1 MPRQVV
7 VIARDNTNCSN
18 FSENHR
24 HEYPVKLITVSA
36 NPWKVMSRK
45 FSNTLKIA
53 QNIPSDFTV
62 KFSLL
67 NASKGNLC
75 FFGRIYDIFNG
86 KITNFFK
93 ADLCLRTCEFVR
105 IS

>member
-1 MPRQVV
+1 M
-7 VIARDNTNCSN
+7 
-18 FSENHR
+18 F
-24 HEYPVKLITVSA
+24 
-36 NPWKVMSRK
+36 RK

-75 FFGRIYDIFNG
+75 IFGRIYDIPNG
-86 KITNFFK
+86 KLTIFFK
-93 ADLCLRTCEFVR
+93 ADLCLRTYEFVSVMSYVNHVGSR
-105 IS
+105 D